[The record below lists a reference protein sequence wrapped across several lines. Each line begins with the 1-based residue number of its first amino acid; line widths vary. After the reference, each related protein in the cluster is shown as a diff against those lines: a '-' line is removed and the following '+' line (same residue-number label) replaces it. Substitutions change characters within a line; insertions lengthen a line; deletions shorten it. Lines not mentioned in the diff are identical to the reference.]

1 MRQKNVQLNF
11 QIIML
16 RSDFFMFKKLKYKKD
31 FSKMKNLF
39 EKGDFQNTIKC
50 ADSILE
56 YDKNNV
62 EVLKYKYNSLTNLEL
77 YDDALDCVNKIMD
90 LEPSGMALV
99 NKGTTLCL
107 LENYEEGFRILDD
120 VIENYPEYEMAFL
133 NKGNFLYDLGNF
145 DELLDLSD
153 WFLGLHP
160 NCSSVYDVK
169 ASVFIRKEDF
179 ESALKCIEDALYY
192 NPEYEIAIERKEY
205 ILSELERK

>member
-1 MRQKNVQLNF
+1 
-11 QIIML
+11 
-16 RSDFFMFKKLKYKKD
+16 MFKKLKYKKD
-31 FSKMKNLF
+31 FSKMKNSF

-62 EVLKYKYNSLTNLEL
+62 EVLKYKYNSLTNLEF
-77 YDDALDCVNKIMD
+77 YDDALDCVNEIID
-90 LEPSGMALV
+90 LEPSGRALV

-107 LENYEEGFRILDD
+107 LENYEEGFKILDD
-120 VIENYPEYEMAFL
+120 VMENYPEYEMAFL
-133 NKGNFLYDLGNF
+133 NKGNFLYNLGNF

-153 WFLGLHP
+153 RFLGLHP

-169 ASVFIRKEDF
+169 ASVFIKKEDF
-179 ESALKCIEDALYY
+179 ESALKCVEDALYY
-192 NPEYEIAIERKEY
+192 NPDYEIAIERKEY